1 LQQAAVSL
9 TLALEAKSKDRS
21 LRRHLHTDEKK
32 PAEAGFSQDHY
43 RLPVGS
49 DPCKW
54 SIIHDPETLPASQLM
69 CVDYR
74 VDPISNS
81 RKSYQRV

>member
-1 LQQAAVSL
+1 MQKHRQIGGVSVCG
-9 TLALEAKSKDRS
+9 
-21 LRRHLHTDEKK
+21 RHFSADEKK

-49 DPCKW
+49 DPCIW
-54 SIIHDPETLPASQLM
+54 SIIHDPETLPVLQLM
-69 CVDYR
+69 RLDYA
-74 VDPISNS
+74 VDPIGNS

>member
-1 LQQAAVSL
+1 VQKAATFEIRL
-9 TLALEAKSKDRS
+9 LKARSKDRS
-21 LRRHLHTDEKK
+21 LRQLLRADEKK

-54 SIIHDPETLPASQLM
+54 SIIHDPETLPVSQLM
-69 CVDYR
+69 GVDYP

>member
-1 LQQAAVSL
+1 MRCFSAG
-9 TLALEAKSKDRS
+9 
-21 LRRHLHTDEKK
+21 EKK

-54 SIIHDPETLPASQLM
+54 SIIRDPETLPVSQLM
-69 CVDYR
+69 YVDYA

-81 RKSYQRV
+81 RKSYQCV

>member
-1 LQQAAVSL
+1 MILL
-9 TLALEAKSKDRS
+9 LKAKVKRS
-21 LRRHLHTDEKK
+21 QPAEFLHTGEKK

-54 SIIHDPETLPASQLM
+54 SIILDPETLPVSQLM
-69 CVDYR
+69 CVDYA
-74 VDPISNS
+74 VDPIANS

>member
-1 LQQAAVSL
+1 MG
-9 TLALEAKSKDRS
+9 K
-21 LRRHLHTDEKK
+21 KK

-54 SIIHDPETLPASQLM
+54 SIIRDPETLPVSQLM
-69 CVDYR
+69 WLD
-74 VDPISNS
+74 
-81 RKSYQRV
+81 

>member
-1 LQQAAVSL
+1 LIL
-9 TLALEAKSKDRS
+9 LLKAKSKDRS
-21 LRRHLHTDEKK
+21 LRQLLHTGEKK

-54 SIIHDPETLPASQLM
+54 SIILDPETLPVSQLM
-69 CVDYR
+69 CVDYA
-74 VDPISNS
+74 VDPIGNS

>member
-1 LQQAAVSL
+1 LQQAAVFL
-9 TLALEAKSKDRS
+9 TLALKARSKDRS
-21 LRRHLHTDEKK
+21 LRQLLRADEKK

-54 SIIHDPETLPASQLM
+54 SIIHDPETLPVSQLM
-69 CVDYR
+69 CVDYP

>member
-1 LQQAAVSL
+1 MHFSV
-9 TLALEAKSKDRS
+9 
-21 LRRHLHTDEKK
+21 DEKK

-54 SIIHDPETLPASQLM
+54 SIIRDPETLPVSQLM
-69 CVDYR
+69 YVDYPL
-74 VDPISNS
+74 DPIGNS
-81 RKSYQRV
+81 RKSYQCV